1 MNSNCAVFGCTITN
15 RYTTMDTKA
24 LRQKILD
31 LAIHGK
37 LVPQDPNDE
46 PASVLLE
53 RIKAEKER
61 LIKEGKIKRS
71 KKSAKTSDT
80 PHYENVPFEVPEGW
94 MWTTLGVIGT
104 WQSGGTPSRSNKSY
118 YGGNIPWLKTG
129 DLNDGYITHIPEFI
143 TEEAVVNSSAK
154 LNPVGSVLIAMYGAT
169 IGKLGILTFPATTNQ
184 ACCACIEYDAID
196 PMFLFYFLLSQRT
209 AFIAKGGGGAQPNIS
224 KEIIVK
230 TYIPL
235 PPFLEQ
241 QRIVAEIER
250 WFSLIDIIE
259 NGKNDLQNII
269 KQTKNKILDLAIHGK
284 LVSQDPNDE
293 PAIELLKR
301 INPGFTPCD
310 NGHYTNLPKGWAI
323 CKLSDLCRIE
333 NGFAFSS
340 NDYKSQGIPLV
351 RISNITHNTID
362 ITDCVYVEGITDN
375 KFKISKGDL
384 LIAMS
389 GATTGKMGVYLFDE
403 IAYLNQRVGNIKIL
417 NKSSLFPDYRNIYMQ
432 SKVDEI
438 LKIAYGGAQPNISA
452 SVIGNFDFP
461 LPPYKE
467 QIRIVETVQR
477 IFDQLD
483 VITESL

>member
-1 MNSNCAVFGCTITN
+1 MVF
-15 RYTTMDTKA
+15 K
-24 LRQKILD
+24 LRRGFFLSFS
-31 LAIHGK
+31 L
-37 LVPQDPNDE
+37 
-46 PASVLLE
+46 
-53 RIKAEKER
+53 
-61 LIKEGKIKRS
+61 
-71 KKSAKTSDT
+71 SDT

-310 NGHYTNLPKGWAI
+310 NGHYTQLPEGWTVAPMQVLCSLVDGDKQNGIERTNLDVKYLRGERDA
-323 CKLSDLCRIE
+323 KTLTS
-333 NGFAFSS
+333 G
-340 NDYKSQGIPLV
+340 K
-351 RISNITHNTID
+351 
-362 ITDCVYVEGITDN
+362 YVTAN
-375 KFKISKGDL
+375 SL
-384 LIAMS
+384 LILVDGENS
-389 GATTGKMGVYLFDE
+389 GEVFRTPIDGYQGSTFKLLLINENMNEEYVLQIINLHRKVLRE
-403 IAYLNQRVGNIKIL
+403 SKVGSAIPHL
-417 NKSSLFPDYRNIYMQ
+417 NKKLFKAIEVPIP
-432 SKVDEI
+432 S
-438 LKIAYGGAQPNISA
+438 
-452 SVIGNFDFP
+452 
-461 LPPYKE
+461 YKE
-467 QIRIVETVQR
+467 QQRIVMA
-477 IFDQLD
+477 INIAFKQLD
-483 VITESL
+483 LITESL